1 MLRIAVSVLVVTGIS
16 VAQQPKP
23 AKQVEDMSKMSPEA
37 HAPLFQTPKSAD
49 AGALTNR
56 VTAGLPAAMAGGRLT
71 PRNFIDEQI
80 FGKMQR
86 DGIPH
91 APLATDQEFLRRVM
105 LDLTGRIPTPAEVRD
120 FLADTT
126 PDKRVRLTEKLIGS
140 LEFVDKW
147 SYFYMDLVRANGKM
161 QRGVELF
168 HRMIKDSLAAD
179 RPYDDLA
186 RSMTSSSGKSNF
198 VVAAINPIAREHVE
212 GKTGLAPDN
221 GDDFDKI
228 NQTDTHDEISI
239 LFGKIFL
246 GINLSC
252 IGCHDGSGHLE
263 KVNVYLS
270 QKKRTDFFQQ
280 AAFFGNTR
288 YIQWIDAT
296 EFRMGLITV
305 DDYGKGYDTKEESML
320 RMKRTGGPN
329 AAKFILT
336 DELAR
341 PGYEPR
347 DELARML
354 TSHPQ
359 FARAT
364 VNLFWSRLMG
374 VGFVE
379 PWDEFDLARQSPKN
393 VPNGWDVQPSHP
405 ELLDQMA
412 AYFRKHNYSL
422 HKLFSAIVNSNAYQL
437 SARFPGEWKD
447 SYTKYYARKYVRML
461 GAEELHD
468 AIAAATERLGSFGG
482 RRGRRVSAAGGG
494 GGRGGAATADA
505 QAATQATVVNNDD
518 PPAQA
523 PVTHAMQ
530 VTVPNPSGELK
541 SFLQA
546 FGQANRGT
554 PARLPQPSPLQ
565 PIMLIRS
572 SVVNDRVLAANDSR
586 VQRLLDSFQ
595 DNGKVVDE
603 LFLGTL
609 SRAPLAEER
618 AFAVSLLDKGRKE
631 GAQNVQWALLNLVEF
646 LYNF

>member
-1 MLRIAVSVLVVTGIS
+1 MLRFWTTVLLMAGALFS
-16 VAQQPKP
+16 QQPSRPEQP
-23 AKQVEDMSKMSPEA
+23 AEDMSKMPPAA
-37 HAPLFQTPKSAD
+37 HAPLFQAPKSVE
-49 AGALTNR
+49 AGAITDR
-56 VTAGLPAAMAGGRLT
+56 VAAALPPAAAGPRLT

-86 DGIPH
+86 EGVPH

-105 LDLTGRIPTPAEVRD
+105 LDLTGRIPTPSEVRE
-120 FLADTT
+120 FLADTAK
-126 PDKRVRLTEKLIGS
+126 DKRARLIDQLIGS
-140 LEFVDKW
+140 PGFVDKW
-147 SYFYMDLVRANGKM
+147 SYFYLDLVRANGKM

-168 HRMIKDSLAAD
+168 HRMVKDSLAAD
-179 RPYDDLA
+179 RPYDDFA
-186 RSMTSSSGKSNF
+186 RSLIASSGKSNY
-198 VVAAINPIAREHVE
+198 VVAAVNPIVREHVE

-228 NQTDTHDEISI
+228 NQTDTHDEVSI

-252 IGCHDGSGHLE
+252 IGCHNGGGHLE

-270 QKKRTDFFQQ
+270 RKKRSDFFQES
-280 AAFFGNTR
+280 AFFGNTR

-296 EFRMGLITV
+296 EFRMGLVTV
-305 DDYGKGYDTKEESML
+305 DDLGKGYNTQEDSML

-329 AAKFILT
+329 TAKFILT
-336 DELAR
+336 DEMAR
-341 PGYEPR
+341 PGQDPR
-347 DELARML
+347 EELARML

-364 VNLFWSRLMG
+364 VNLFWSKLMG

-379 PWDEFDLARQSPKN
+379 PWDEFDLARQDPKD
-393 VPNGWDVQPSHP
+393 VPQGWDVQPSHP
-405 ELLDQMA
+405 ELLNQLAD
-412 AYFRKHNYSL
+412 YFRKNNYSL
-422 HKLFSAIVNSNAYQL
+422 HKLFSTICNSNAYQL

-468 AIAAATERLGSFGG
+468 AIATATERPGSFGG
-482 RRGRRVSAAGGG
+482 RRARPAA
-494 GGRGGAATADA
+494 AAK
-505 QAATQATVVNNDD
+505 AAAVNAEEA
-518 PPAQA
+518 PPQT
-523 PVTHAMQ
+523 PVTRAMQ
-530 VTVPNPSGELK
+530 VTVPSPTGELK

-554 PARLPQPSPLQ
+554 PARPPQPSPLQ

-572 SVVNDRVLAANDSR
+572 SVVNDRVLAAKDSR
-586 VQRLLDSFQ
+586 VQRLLDAYP
-595 DNGKVVDE
+595 DNGKVIDE

-609 SRAPLAEER
+609 ARAPLPEER
-618 AFAVSLLDKGRKE
+618 QYAVGLLDKNRKE

>member
-1 MLRIAVSVLVVTGIS
+1 MV
-16 VAQQPKP
+16 
-23 AKQVEDMSKMSPEA
+23 
-37 HAPLFQTPKSAD
+37 
-49 AGALTNR
+49 
-56 VTAGLPAAMAGGRLT
+56 
-71 PRNFIDEQI
+71 
-80 FGKMQR
+80 
-86 DGIPH
+86 
-91 APLATDQEFLRRVM
+91 
-105 LDLTGRIPTPAEVRD
+105 
-120 FLADTT
+120 
-126 PDKRVRLTEKLIGS
+126 
-140 LEFVDKW
+140 
-147 SYFYMDLVRANGKM
+147 
-161 QRGVELF
+161 
-168 HRMIKDSLAAD
+168 KDSLAAD

-186 RSMTSSSGKSNF
+186 RSMIASSGKSNF

-228 NQTDTHDEISI
+228 NQTDTHDEVSI

-252 IGCHDGSGHLE
+252 IGCHNGAGHLE
-263 KVNVYLS
+263 KVNAYLS
-270 QKKRTDFFQQ
+270 TRKRTDFFQQ
-280 AAFFGNTR
+280 SAFFGNTR
-288 YIQWIDAT
+288 YIQWIDKT
-296 EFRMGLITV
+296 EFQMGLITV
-305 DDYGKGYDTKEESML
+305 DDLGKGYNTKEESML

-336 DELAR
+336 DEMAR

-347 DELARML
+347 EELARML

-364 VNLFWSRLMG
+364 VNLFWSKLMG
-374 VGFVE
+374 LGFVE
-379 PWDEFDLARQSPKN
+379 PWDEFDLARQDPKN
-393 VPNGWDVQPSHP
+393 LPKGWDVQPSHP

-412 AYFRKHNYSL
+412 NYFKKNNYSL
-422 HKLFSAIVNSNAYQL
+422 HKLFSAIVNSNSYQL

-468 AIAAATERLGSFGG
+468 AIAAATERPGSFGG
-482 RRGRRVSAAGGG
+482 RRGRRATTASAGA
-494 GGRGGAATADA
+494 GGRGGQGAAAEVAAQTTA
-505 QAATQATVVNNDD
+505 VVNNDD
-518 PPAQA
+518 PPPQP
-523 PVTHAMQ
+523 PVTRAMQ
-530 VTVPNPSGELK
+530 VTVPSPSGELK

-554 PARLPQPSPLQ
+554 PARPPQPSPLQ

-586 VQRLLDSFQ
+586 VQRLLDAYP

-603 LFLGTL
+603 LFFGTL
-609 SRAPLAEER
+609 ARAPLPEER
-618 AFAVSLLDKGRKE
+618 AFAASVLDKGRKE

>member
-1 MLRIAVSVLVVTGIS
+1 MLRVALTFLVMATLAIA
-16 VAQQPKP
+16 QPQSK
-23 AKQVEDMSKMSPEA
+23 AKKTAEDMSKMPPEA
-37 HAPLFQTPKSAD
+37 HAPLFQTPKSVE
-49 AGALTNR
+49 AGAITDRL
-56 VTAGLPAAMAGGRLT
+56 TAGLPAAAAGQKLA
-71 PRNFIDEQI
+71 PRNLVDEFI
-80 FGKMQR
+80 FGKMQK

-91 APLATDQEFLRRVM
+91 APLATDQEFVRRVM

-120 FLADTT
+120 FRADTA
-126 PDKRVRLTEKLIGS
+126 PDKRARLIENLIGS
-140 LEFVDKW
+140 PGFVDKW
-147 SYFYMDLVRANGKM
+147 SYFYLDLVRANGKM

-168 HRMIKDSLAAD
+168 HRMVKDSLAAD
-179 RPYDDLA
+179 RPYDDFA
-186 RSMTSSSGKSNF
+186 RNLIASAAKSNF
-198 VVAAINPIAREHVE
+198 VVSAVNPIVREHVE
-212 GKTGLAPDN
+212 GKTGLAPDH

-228 NQTDTHDEISI
+228 NQTDTHDEVSI
-239 LFGKIFL
+239 LFGKIFM

-252 IGCHDGSGHLE
+252 IGCHNGGGHLE

-280 AAFFGNTR
+280 SAFFGNTR

-305 DDYGKGYDTKEESML
+305 DDLGKGYNTKEESML

-341 PGYEPR
+341 PGYDSRE
-347 DELARML
+347 ELARMM
-354 TSHPQ
+354 TAHPQ
-359 FARAT
+359 FARTTA
-364 VNLFWSRLMG
+364 NLFWSKLMG

-379 PWDEFDLARQSPKN
+379 PWDEFDLARQDPKN
-393 VPNGWDVQPSHP
+393 VPKGWDVQPSHP
-405 ELLDQMA
+405 ELLDKMGE
-412 AYFRKHNYSL
+412 YFRKNNYSL
-422 HKLFSAIVNSNAYQL
+422 HKLFSLICNSNAYQL

-468 AIAAATERLGSFGG
+468 AIAAATERPGSFGG
-482 RRGRRVSAAGGG
+482 RRGRRAPASAAGGG
-494 GGRGGAATADA
+494 RSGAA
-505 QAATQATVVNNDD
+505 AAVVNNDD
-518 PPAQA
+518 PPPQT
-523 PVTHAMQ
+523 PVTRAMQ
-530 VTVPNPSGELK
+530 VTVPSPQGELK

-554 PARLPQPSPLQ
+554 PARPPQPSPLQ

-586 VQRLLDSFQ
+586 LQRLLDTYK
-595 DNGKVVDE
+595 DDGKVIDE

-609 SRAPLAEER
+609 SREPAPDEK
-618 AFAVSLLDKGRKE
+618 AFAVSLLTNNRKD

>member
-1 MLRIAVSVLVVTGIS
+1 MLRLAINVLVMCVTLL
-16 VAQQPKP
+16 AQQQSKPVKP
-23 AKQVEDMSKMSPEA
+23 AEDMSKMPPEA
-37 HAPLFQTPKSAD
+37 HAPLFQAPKTVD
-49 AGALTNR
+49 AGALTDR
-56 VTAGLPAAMAGGRLT
+56 LTAGLPAPAAGPSLT

-86 DGIPH
+86 EGIPH
-91 APLATDQEFLRRVM
+91 APLANDQEFLRRVM
-105 LDLTGRIPTPAEVRD
+105 LDLTGRIPTPAEVRE
-120 FLADTT
+120 FLADNAA
-126 PDKRVRLTEKLIGS
+126 DKRARLIDQLIGS
-140 LEFVDKW
+140 PGFVDKW
-147 SYFYMDLVRANGKM
+147 SYFYLDLVRANGKM

-168 HRMIKDSLAAD
+168 HLMVKDSLAAD
-179 RPYDDLA
+179 RPYDDFA
-186 RSMTSSSGKSNF
+186 RDLISSSAKSNY
-198 VVAAINPIAREHVE
+198 VVPAVNPIVREHVE

-228 NQTDTHDEISI
+228 NQTDTHDEVSI

-252 IGCHDGSGHLE
+252 IGCHNGAGHLE

-270 QKKRTDFFQQ
+270 QKKRSDFFQQ
-280 AAFFGNTR
+280 SSFFGNTR
-288 YIQWIDAT
+288 YIQWIDET

-305 DDYGKGYDTKEESML
+305 DDLGKGYNTKEESML
-320 RMKRTGGPN
+320 RMRRTGGPN

-336 DELAR
+336 DEMAR
-341 PGYEPR
+341 PGQDPR
-347 DELARML
+347 EELARML
-354 TSHPQ
+354 TAHPQ
-359 FARAT
+359 FSRAT
-364 VNLFWSRLMG
+364 VNLFWSKLMG
-374 VGFVE
+374 IGFVE
-379 PWDEFDLARQSPKN
+379 PWDEFDLARQDPKN
-393 VPNGWDVQPSHP
+393 LPKGWDVQPSHP

-412 AYFRKHNYSL
+412 AYFRKNNYSL
-422 HKLFSAIVNSNAYQL
+422 HKLFSAICNSNAYQL

-468 AIAAATERLGSFGG
+468 AIASATERPGSFGG
-482 RRGRRVSAAGGG
+482 RRRRPAAAAAGVQ
-494 GGRGGAATADA
+494 ATAVNNA
-505 QAATQATVVNNDD
+505 VNNDD
-518 PPAQA
+518 PPPQP
-523 PVTHAMQ
+523 PVTRAMQ
-530 VTVPNPSGELK
+530 VTVPNPTGELK

-554 PARLPQPSPLQ
+554 PARPPQPSPLQ

-586 VQRLLDSFQ
+586 VQRLLDSYK

-609 SRAPLAEER
+609 AREPLPDER
-618 AFAVSLLDKGRKE
+618 RYAVSVLDKNRKE